1 MNRIGLP
8 SEKHSVFDKQTVEEI
23 YQEIRDVYRSTGL
36 PWVIGYSGGKDSTAT
51 VQLVWY
57 ALSALPRT
65 ELKWPVYIIASD
77 TLVETPVIVDHLN
90 NTLQRMNDKSASA
103 HLPLTAHKVIPQTT
117 DTFWVN
123 LIGRGY
129 PAPNQRFRWCTERM
143 KIQPANRFI
152 LDRAAEFGEVVMVL
166 GGRKSESASRAQ
178 VMNNKQNKITGS
190 RLSRH
195 HVLSRAYVYTPIEDF
210 TTDDVWT
217 YLLQVPNP
225 WGSNNRDLA
234 AMYQSAQ
241 SGECPLVV
249 DDTTPSCGNSRFGCW
264 TCTVV
269 TRDKSMEAMIDSGEE
284 WMLPLLEFRD
294 WLTETQDPAKKHLYR
309 RHKRRTG
316 EVLVIGKTHDG
327 KPIRGLKNIDLYLKE
342 TGEELKEGMIVRGPY
357 ELWFRQEML
366 RRLLETQKAVRAN
379 GPDPKQ
385 TLITEPEL
393 HEIRRLWRTEEYDW
407 ADSLPTIY
415 EEVTGQKLAWLQDD
429 IGAFSA
435 QEYRILDTLC
445 TTHDLPMKLVAG
457 LLEEERQMQGMHR
470 RSGIF
475 QRLDT
480 VLGEEWR
487 NEETIRQ
494 AYNLPLLLDIDETDL
509 P

>member
-1 MNRIGLP
+1 MSSTGLP
-8 SEKHSVFDKQTVEEI
+8 SENHSVFDRLTLEELYQEVREI
-23 YQEIRDVYRSTGL
+23 YLSTAL

-51 VQLVWY
+51 VQMVWL
-57 ALSALPRT
+57 ALSQLPRE
-65 ELKWPVYIIASD
+65 ELNWPVYMIASD
-77 TLVETPVIVDHLN
+77 TLVETPVIVDHLTD
-90 NTLQRMNDKSASA
+90 TLSMMNDKAA
-103 HLPLTAHKVIPQTT
+103 EANLPFEAHKVVPQTT

-143 KIQPANRFI
+143 KIQPANKFI

-178 VMNNKQNKITGS
+178 VMNNEDNKITGS
-190 RLSRH
+190 RLTRH

-225 WGSNNRDLA
+225 WGGNNRDLA

-284 WMLPLLEFRD
+284 WMEPMLEYRN
-294 WLTETQDPAKKHLYR
+294 WLAETQDPTKKHLYR
-309 RHKRRTG
+309 THKRRTG
-316 EVLVIGKTHDG
+316 QVLVIGKGHDDRTL
-327 KPIRGLKNIDLYLKE
+327 RGQKNIDLYIKE
-342 TGEELKEGMIVRGPY
+342 TGEKLQEGMIVRGPY
-357 ELWFRQEML
+357 EFSFRKEML
-366 RRLLETQKAVRAN
+366 RRLLKTQNEVQAE
-379 GPDPKQ
+379 GPDAEQ
-385 TLITEPEL
+385 LLITDDEL
-393 HEIRRLWRTEEYDW
+393 HEIRRLWRTEENDW
-407 ADSLPTIY
+407 EDSVPQIVK
-415 EEVTGQKLAWLQDD
+415 EETGKKLAWLQDD

-435 QEYRILDTLC
+435 QEFRVLDTIC
-445 TTHDLPMKLVAG
+445 EKNEMPVKLVAD
-457 LLEEERQMQGMHR
+457 LLEQERQMQGMHR
-470 RSGIF
+470 RSGII
-475 QRLDT
+475 QRLES

-487 NEETIRQ
+487 DEETIRQ
-494 AYNLPLLLDIDETDL
+494 AYNLPFLFETDEEEIQ
-509 P
+509 

>member
-1 MNRIGLP
+1 
-8 SEKHSVFDKQTVEEI
+8 
-23 YQEIRDVYRSTGL
+23 
-36 PWVIGYSGGKDSTAT
+36 
-51 VQLVWY
+51 
-57 ALSALPRT
+57 
-65 ELKWPVYIIASD
+65 
-77 TLVETPVIVDHLN
+77 
-90 NTLQRMNDKSASA
+90 
-103 HLPLTAHKVIPQTT
+103 
-117 DTFWVN
+117 
-123 LIGRGY
+123 
-129 PAPNQRFRWCTERM
+129 
-143 KIQPANRFI
+143 
-152 LDRAAEFGEVVMVL
+152 
-166 GGRKSESASRAQ
+166 
-178 VMNNKQNKITGS
+178 
-190 RLSRH
+190 
-195 HVLSRAYVYTPIEDF
+195 
-210 TTDDVWT
+210 
-217 YLLQVPNP
+217 
-225 WGSNNRDLA
+225 
-234 AMYQSAQ
+234 MYQSAQ

-316 EVLVIGKTHDG
+316 EVLVIGKTHDD
-327 KPIRGLKNIDLYLKE
+327 KPIRGIKNIDLYIKE
-342 TGEELKEGMIVRGPY
+342 TGEEIKEGMIVRGPY

-366 RRLLETQKAVRAN
+366 RRLLGVQAAVRAN

-385 TLITEPEL
+385 TLITEAEL

-407 ADSLPTIY
+407 ADSLP
-415 EEVTGQKLAWLQDD
+415 A
-429 IGAFSA
+429 
-435 QEYRILDTLC
+435 ILDQLC
-445 TTHDLPMKLVAG
+445 ETHELPVKLVAG

-487 NEETIRQ
+487 DEESIRQ

>member
-1 MNRIGLP
+1 MTRQGLP
-8 SEKHSVFDKQTVEEI
+8 SENHSVFEQQTLDEI
-23 YQEIRDVYRSTGL
+23 YQEVREVYRSTGL

-57 ALSALPRT
+57 ALSSLPRE
-65 ELKWPVYIIASD
+65 ELKWPIYIIASD

-90 NTLQRMNDKSASA
+90 NTLQRMNEKAEA
-103 HLPLTAHKVIPQTT
+103 AKLPFEAHKVVPQTT

-178 VMNNKQNKITGS
+178 VMNKNARTTGS

-195 HVLSRAYVYTPIEDF
+195 HVISRAAVYTPIEDF

-269 TRDKSMEAMIDSGEE
+269 TRDRSMEAMIDSGEE

-294 WLTETQDPAKKHLYR
+294 WLTETQDPSKKHLYR
-309 RHKRRTG
+309 GHKRRTG
-316 EVLVIGKTHDG
+316 EVLVIGKTHDD
-327 KPIRGLKNIDLYLKE
+327 KPIRGIKNIDLYIKE
-342 TGEELKEGMIVRGPY
+342 TGEEIKEGLIVRGPY
-357 ELWFRQEML
+357 ELAFRKVIL
-366 RRLLETQKAVRAN
+366 RRLLAVQAAVRAN
-379 GPDPKQ
+379 GPDPEQ
-385 TLITEPEL
+385 TLISEAEL

-407 ADSLPTIY
+407 EDSVPQIY
-415 EEVTGQKLAWLQDD
+415 TEMTGQKLAWLQDD

-435 QEYRILDTLC
+435 QEYRILDKICETQ
-445 TTHDLPMKLVAG
+445 DLSVKLVAG

-475 QRLDT
+475 QRLDA

-487 NEETIRQ
+487 DEETIRQ
-494 AYNLPLLLDIDETDL
+494 AYNLPLLLDGDELDQ